1 MPAANEDYKAGLELK
16 AREVLEF
23 LYATPDKGY
32 TVMELYSSIYN
43 DEEKSAHTQSPGGI
57 RENFQEIQGWINEF
71 CELGHVKKKIVSASI
86 FFSADV

>member
-1 MPAANEDYKAGLELK
+1 MPAASEDYKAGLEPK

-32 TVMELYSSIYN
+32 TVMELYSSLYN
-43 DEEKSAHTQSPGGI
+43 EEEKSAHGKNPGGI
-57 RENFQEIQGWINEF
+57 REIFQEMQGWINGF

-86 FFSADV
+86 FFSADE